1 MRCNLQKTE
10 SVITTIHCP
19 KLQLFKEGKV
29 RSVFDLGDHLLI
41 VASDRVSAFDFIL
54 PNGIPQKGAV
64 LTSVSEF
71 WFDFLKGSYNH
82 HLVSTNC
89 DEFPE
94 ECQEYRSILEGRS
107 MLVKKTELIPIE
119 CVVRGYIIGSGWKDY
134 KETGSV
140 CGISLPKNLKLAEK
154 LENPIFT
161 PAFKAEMGGHD
172 ENISKEKM
180 IDIIGKETAE
190 ILEKTSLDIY
200 NKGRDF
206 AASKGIILADTKF
219 EFGKIGDTIFLID
232 EVLTPDS
239 SRYWPEESYQPGISP
254 PSFDKQI
261 VRDHLA
267 DTWDKQSPVPTL
279 PESVVQ
285 NASNRYLE
293 LRHRLMGDVVTT

>member
-1 MRCNLQKTE
+1 M
-10 SVITTIHCP
+10 
-19 KLQLFKEGKV
+19 LF
-29 RSVFDLGDHLLI
+29 RS
-41 VASDRVSAFDFIL
+41 
-54 PNGIPQKGAV
+54 
-64 LTSVSEF
+64 
-71 WFDFLKGSYNH
+71 
-82 HLVSTNC
+82 
-89 DEFPE
+89 
-94 ECQEYRSILEGRS
+94 
-107 MLVKKTELIPIE
+107 
-119 CVVRGYIIGSGWKDY
+119 
-134 KETGSV
+134 
-140 CGISLPKNLKLAEK
+140 
-154 LENPIFT
+154 
-161 PAFKAEMGGHD
+161 
-172 ENISKEKM
+172 
-180 IDIIGKETAE
+180 DIIGKETAE